1 VEAVGKSVLDARHM
15 AVISYENN
23 SIQFRSADRSS

>member
-1 VEAVGKSVLDARHM
+1 VDARHK